1 VIGFAL
7 FAPVLM
13 WNEAHGWVGFV
24 KQGGRVEDWRPAR
37 AVGFLAELVGG
48 QIGLATPL
56 VWVLCMIGLVVAV
69 RRAWR
74 SRDPGW
80 SLLAALSLPPVLV
93 FVQHAFGDRVQ
104 GNWPAIIYPALAIAA
119 GGLLPRR
126 RWWIGASALGFA
138 ITALAYIQATT
149 GLLPLPPRLDPI
161 AMRVAGWDNLAA
173 QVRTLQHS
181 TGATYVAADGYA
193 LASELAWWSL
203 PDTRVVGPDERWTLT
218 TLPTVP
224 IAGQTGLLLRDSRWT
239 GPPDPKM
246 WRKAE
251 RTGTVTRGGLPGGDF
266 VVYRVTS
273 ANNLAELP
281 AR

>member
-13 WNEAHGWVGFV
+13 WNAAHGWAGFV
-24 KQGGRVEDWRPAR
+24 RQGGRVEDWRPAR
-37 AVGFLAELVGG
+37 AAGFLAELVGG

-56 VWVLCMIGLVVAV
+56 VWVLCMVGLVVAA
-69 RRAWR
+69 RHAWR
-74 SRDPGW
+74 TRDPRW

-119 GGLLPRR
+119 GGSLPRR

-138 ITALAYIQATT
+138 ITALAYVQATT
-149 GLLPLPPRLDPI
+149 GLLPLPPHLDPI
-161 AMRVAGWDNLAA
+161 AMRLSGWGNLAT
-173 QVRTLQHS
+173 QVRTLQNS

-193 LASELAWWSL
+193 LASELAWWS
-203 PDTRVVGPDERWTLT
+203 PPGTHVVGPGERWTLT
-218 TLPTVP
+218 TLPVAP
-224 IAGQTGLLLRDSRWT
+224 IAGQTGLLVRDSRASE
-239 GPPDPKM
+239 PPDPKM
-246 WRKAE
+246 WKRAE
-251 RTGTVTRGGLPGGDF
+251 RIGTVTRGGVPGGDLA
-266 VVYRVTS
+266 VYRVTS
-273 ANNLAELP
+273 ASNLVELP